1 MQNKKMW
8 QHIYIRGR
16 KGKLEI
22 NTLLQSYCKN
32 VKLNH
37 QYRQHKHQTR
47 CFTKKKKKKKKH
59 KTKYTY
65 SFNTP

>member
-32 VKLNH
+32 VELNH
-37 QYRQHKHQTR
+37 QL
-47 CFTKKKKKKKKH
+47 KKKRR
-59 KTKYTY
+59 YTY